1 MARKLIFSLVALT
14 LLTTGNLLQ
23 AQQDYVDFGSQQY
36 VPFGPAG
43 TPDWQWFAPLS
54 AEQLTEKPYQGDG
67 YFFSYEYLNW
77 WLGKSDRAMIGS
89 NRQQPVNAYYS
100 HAFQSFYDP
109 DTQLAQTER
118 ADRILVAVPGV
129 DVAMVNSV
137 MVADPWTKEGNGNR
151 FEFGFV
157 EDRWGWMVSVVD
169 GIEFN
174 SSQYYG
180 EDDKRRDQLGAA
192 QGLPGLDAFFT
203 NQIVLI
209 DSQPIAGSDGSAPVA
224 PIASIQALLAI
235 DGLLSVHML
244 FDDPTGSLVGFV
256 DLVTN
261 ADGTAVPDGIA
272 DDLNGN
278 GVVDDGDQVAFGATF
293 DDMLVSHHTDLTSV
307 ELTGIRRKRTTYHG
321 AAVDG
326 FLGVR
331 YLEFDDR
338 MNVFARGG
346 ILADSEWNSQS
357 LNRMFGPQIGFHYHK
372 RTGRWDFGLQ
382 ARGMFAANFLSQRL
396 DGKIADHLPAGII
409 GAPNVA
415 PTHFNQVR
423 HDERFSPVGEF
434 RAEAS
439 VLLTSKVAFKVG
451 WNGLIIGGLSRAANS
466 VEYAL
471 PKPGILSS
479 TEEAF
484 AQGVNVG
491 FEINR

>member
-14 LLTTGNLLQ
+14 LLTAENSLH

-43 TPDWQWFAPLS
+43 TPDWQWFAPVS
-54 AEQLTEKPYQGDG
+54 AEQLSEKPYQGDG
-67 YFFSYEYLNW
+67 YFFSYDYLNL
-77 WLGKSDRAMIGS
+77 WLSKSDRAMIGS
-89 NRQQPVNAYYS
+89 NSQQPVNAYYS
-100 HAFQSFYDP
+100 HAFQSIYLGAE
-109 DTQLAQTER
+109 Q
-118 ADRILVAVPGV
+118 ADRTLVAVPGTNLSL
-129 DVAMVNSV
+129 VNSV
-137 MVADPWTKEGNGNR
+137 TVADPYTKEGNGNR

-157 EDRWGWMVSVVD
+157 EDRWGWMVSVID
-169 GIEFN
+169 GVEFN

-209 DSQPIAGSDGSAPVA
+209 DSQPIAGSDGNMPVA

-244 FDDPTGSLVGFV
+244 FDDPTGSLTGFI
-256 DLVTN
+256 DVTNN
-261 ADGTAVPDGIA
+261 ADGTAGADGIE

-278 GVVDDGDQVAFGATF
+278 GIVDDGDRVAFGASF
-293 DDMLVSHHTDLTSV
+293 DDMLVSHSTDLTSV

-346 ILADSEWNSQS
+346 ILADSEWDSQS
-357 LNRMFGPQIGFHYHK
+357 LNRMIGPQIGFHYHK

-396 DGKIADHLPAGII
+396 NGKIADHLPAGVI
-409 GAPNVA
+409 GAPDVA
-415 PTHFNQVR
+415 PTHFNLVR

-466 VEYAL
+466 VAYRL
-471 PKPGILSS
+471 PAPGILSS

-484 AQGVNVG
+484 AQGVTVG
-491 FEINR
+491 IEINR